1 MRGRQPV
8 EQEILGLKFTSQ
20 PLPFPAAQALLP
32 EVALIVSIAARE
44 LGPAFLKGQSLK
56 DVDIA
61 ALLPG
66 LVPVV
71 EHFGQGRL
79 DRLAPKLLAS
89 TTVVMPDLN
98 GELTRYELLK
108 EADRNAVFEER
119 PDVFL
124 PALFFAGRVTFE
136 RFFPASARQALSE
149 RARGASA
156 QTVSSPNT

>member
-44 LGPAFLKGQSLK
+44 LGPAFLKGKLK
-56 DVDIA
+56 DVDIT

-79 DRLAPKLLAS
+79 ERLAPKLLAS
-89 TTVVMPDLN
+89 TTVVMADLK
-98 GELTRYELLK
+98 GDLIRYELLK
-108 EADRNAVFEER
+108 ESDRNAVFEER
-119 PDVFL
+119 PDAFL

-136 RFFPASARQALSE
+136 RFFPASALRTLSE
-149 RARGASA
+149 RAKGASV
-156 QTVSSPNT
+156 QTVSSPST